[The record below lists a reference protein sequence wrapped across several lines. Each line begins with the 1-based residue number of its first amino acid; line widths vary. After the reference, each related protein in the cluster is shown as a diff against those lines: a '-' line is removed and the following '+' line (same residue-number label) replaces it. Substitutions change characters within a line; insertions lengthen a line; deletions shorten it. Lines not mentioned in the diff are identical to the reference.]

1 MIKIYGIKQCQTMK
15 KTFDWLDAHALPY
28 EFHDYKK
35 FGLEPAKLQGWI
47 KQLGWQALL
56 NTRGTTWRK
65 QPEEVRTAIDEASA
79 VKLMIEQ
86 PSLIKRPVIEA
97 GSQTLVG
104 YDETS
109 LASLKEETQ

>member
-15 KTFDWLDAHALPY
+15 KTFDWLDAHALLY

-35 FGLEPAKLQGWI
+35 FGLEPAKLQAWI
-47 KQLGWQALL
+47 SQLGWQALL

-65 QPEEVRTAIDEASA
+65 LPEEVRAAIDEASA
-79 VKLMIEQ
+79 IKLMIEQ

-104 YDETS
+104 FDEAS
-109 LASLKEETQ
+109 LASLKKETQ